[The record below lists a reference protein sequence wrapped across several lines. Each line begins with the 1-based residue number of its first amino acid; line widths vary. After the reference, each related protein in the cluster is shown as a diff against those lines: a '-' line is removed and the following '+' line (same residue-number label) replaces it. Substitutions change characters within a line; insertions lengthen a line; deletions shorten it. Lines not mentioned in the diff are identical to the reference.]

1 MKKFIIKCLSSIF
14 LLFISNTELKA
25 QLPVL
30 TNSQFCATFLNPA
43 YTSFENKR
51 ILNVF
56 GRYSYFNEYKQT
68 GFNLFDQKSRNSNAS
83 QSVTQAN
90 FQYFGFEAPIQIKR
104 GRYGFGVSFIHN
116 KLNLYDVQNQITVSS
131 SKKIKLKN
139 KGVFSFGVNFK
150 RIFIS
155 VDGDKVYNLHVN
167 NDTMVNF
174 DDFQRQS
181 NQLDFGMN
189 YTGFRNRFHVGLAV
203 LNVWEKRY
211 SINARDNKYQ
221 LQYGMGPNLIL
232 MSEYKILFN
241 EIYALNSKILIVSSL
256 NLSGI
261 KFNYNSILRIKNMGF
276 GPLVSK
282 QLNDWS
288 GGGVLNYQFKK
299 LNLAYSFCQFLN
311 RKNSIYSAY
320 HELGLNYNFN

>member
-1 MKKFIIKCLSSIF
+1 MYKLSYLIVFLFVSKLELMAQIPII
-14 LLFISNTELKA
+14 
-25 QLPVL
+25 

-43 YTSFENKR
+43 YASIENNKM
-51 ILNVF
+51 LNVF
-56 GRYSYFNEYKQT
+56 GTYSYFNEYKQT

-83 QSVTQAN
+83 QSVTRAK
-90 FQYFGFEAPIQIKR
+90 FQYFGFEAPIKIKR
-104 GRYGFGVSFIHN
+104 GLYGFGVSFIHN

-139 KGVFSFGVNFK
+139 EGVFSFGVNFK

-167 NDTMVNF
+167 TDTMVNF

-189 YTGFRNRFHVGLAV
+189 YTGFKKRFHIGLAV
-203 LNVWEKRY
+203 LNIFEKRY
-211 SINARDNKYQ
+211 TINSKDNKYQ
-221 LQYGMGPNLIL
+221 LQYEMGPKLTLI
-232 MSEYKILFN
+232 SEYKILFN

-256 NLSGI
+256 NISGI
-261 KFNYNSILRIKNMGF
+261 KFNYNSVLRIKNMGF
-276 GPLVSK
+276 GPMVAK

-288 GGGVLNYQFKK
+288 GGGVLIYQYKN
-299 LNLAYSFCQFLN
+299 LNFAYSYCQFLN

-320 HELGLNYNFN
+320 HELGLNYKFN